1 MIDLKAI
8 DSAFNIAAFLFGAAA
23 FATSW
28 LTRGSKA
35 NAVKISNLEAENASL
50 TSRLAEVERKISA
63 LPTKDDFHK
72 LEMELSEM
80 NGSVNNVSTKLEA
93 LDYIAKRIDD
103 FFLNRGVGK

>member
-1 MIDLKAI
+1 VIDLKAI

-50 TSRLAEVERKISA
+50 HNRVSELEAVQKNQPTREDFHALNLQLSQVSGDIATLSAEVTA
-63 LPTKDDFHK
+63 
-72 LEMELSEM
+72 
-80 NGSVNNVSTKLEA
+80 VSR
-93 LDYIAKRIDD
+93 IATRIDD
-103 FFLNRGVGK
+103 FLLNKGSK

>member
-1 MIDLKAI
+1 MFDLKTI
-8 DSAFNIAAFLFGAAA
+8 DSAFNIAAFLFGSAA

-35 NAVKISNLEAENASL
+35 NAVKISSLEAENATL
-50 TSRLAEVERKISA
+50 ANRLAEVERKISV

-80 NGSVNNVSTKLEA
+80 NGSVSNVSTKLEA

-103 FFLNRGVGK
+103 FFLNRGVSK